1 MGDMDTLLPEIL
13 RAHKGLSFTGINT
26 SFLCYD
32 KDGEFVMAKRSQNA
46 RDEQGTWDQGAG
58 GLKHGSSLED
68 NVRREVLEEYGATPQ
83 QIHYIGFD
91 ENFRVLEDDTP
102 THWISFHF
110 AVLVDREE
118 VRNNEPESFDDI
130 GWFTLGS
137 LPVPLHSLQKP
148 FFEKYAQE
156 IRAFVK

>member
-1 MGDMDTLLPEIL
+1 MEKLLPEIL
-13 RAHKGLSFTGINT
+13 RAHKGLSFTGIST

-32 KDGEFVMAKRSQNA
+32 KDGEFVMAKRSQKA

-68 NVRREVLEEYGATPQ
+68 NVRREVKEEYGATPKR
-83 QIHYIGFD
+83 IDYVGFD
-91 ENFRVLEDDTP
+91 ENFRMLDDDTP

-110 AVLVDREE
+110 AVLVDRAD

-130 GWFTLGS
+130 GWFTLDT
-137 LPVPLHSLQKP
+137 LPSPLHSLQKP
-148 FFEKYAQE
+148 FFEKYKTELQE
-156 IRAFVK
+156 YIH